1 MAVDRSR
8 PPGPGPVKPFRFPR
22 LERGQLDNG
31 LATLTARHG
40 DLPLVTAQ
48 LVLDAGATSESLG
61 KAGLAHLTA
70 SLLETG
76 TETLSADKIAWSLE
90 SLGVQFESEAA
101 WDATVLRIVVPRERL
116 APALSLFADLVRRPS
131 FPGTEFERVRDEQ
144 LADILQRRKEPRA
157 LGDDMIT
164 RFIYNEQS
172 RYARPLIGTSST
184 VVELTRQ
191 DVLQFYGVNYRPSA
205 ATLMFVGDIDAA
217 TARNL
222 ARSHFGDWSVG
233 RATRSDV
240 HVAGAVE
247 RSTVFVV
254 DRPGS
259 VQSEIR
265 IGDIGVSRH
274 HEDYFP
280 IVVMNSILGG
290 AFTSRLNMSLR
301 EKHGFTY
308 GVRSKFSFRRQPGPF
323 VVQAA
328 VATEV
333 TGRAVE
339 EALREINLL
348 REQGATEDEVASNR
362 DYLAGVLPLELQ
374 TTEQLASRLSD
385 LVVFDLP
392 DDDFEHY
399 PERILAVKPE
409 DVHRVAREY
418 LRPGHFAIVVVGDAQ
433 TIAPELGQLG
443 VGAVIVHPAE

>member
-1 MAVDRSR
+1 
-8 PPGPGPVKPFRFPR
+8 
-22 LERGQLDNG
+22 
-31 LATLTARHG
+31 
-40 DLPLVTAQ
+40 
-48 LVLDAGATSESLG
+48 VLDAGATAETMA

-76 TETLSADKIAWSLE
+76 TEMMSADKVAWSLE
-90 SLGVQFESEAA
+90 SLGVQFEAQAA

-116 APALSLFADLVRRPS
+116 GPAMNLFAELVRRPS
-131 FPGTEFERVRDEQ
+131 FPGTEFERIRDEQ
-144 LADILQRRKEPRA
+144 LAEILQRRKEPRA
-157 LGDDMIT
+157 LGDDMVT
-164 RFIYNEQS
+164 RFVFSEQS
-172 RYARPLIGTSST
+172 RYARPIIGTSAT
-184 VVELTRQ
+184 VEHLTRH
-191 DVLQFYGVNYRPSA
+191 DVLQFYGINYRPSA
-205 ATLMFVGDIDAA
+205 ATLMFVGDIDAT

-222 ARSHFGDWSVG
+222 AKTHFGDWTVG
-233 RATRSDV
+233 RGTRADV
-240 HVAGAVE
+240 HVAGAIE
-247 RSTVFVV
+247 RSTVFVI

-265 IGDIGVSRH
+265 IGDVGVSRH

-348 REQGATEDEVASNR
+348 REQGATEEEVASNR

-392 DDDFEHY
+392 DNDFENY
-399 PERILAVKPE
+399 PDRILAVTRR

-433 TIAPELGQLG
+433 KIAPELAQIGA
-443 VGAVIVHPAE
+443 GAVVVHPAE